1 MGEEIIN
8 EDEKKKKKSRS
19 FKYFFSSAVKNLKVP
34 EYQEGGALAN
44 NISYPIIKAFKSSEI
59 I

>member
-1 MGEEIIN
+1 MIN
-8 EDEKKKKKSRS
+8 KEEKKKKKSRS

>member
-8 EDEKKKKKSRS
+8 EDEKKKKSRS

>member
-1 MGEEIIN
+1 MIN
-8 EDEKKKKKSRS
+8 EDEKKKKSRS